1 MLANEDRKKDAGVR
15 IENGLYSKGASE
27 QQCRVRG
34 ATQLAAHNSDTAL
47 CLLKGCAE
55 VLLDIGS
62 EFFNTCA
69 CPCTQSVYQ
78 SNYLLA
84 DFRGLVHGWMDGWMD
99 G

>member
-1 MLANEDRKKDAGVR
+1 MLLIMLANEDRKKDAGVR

-62 EFFNTCA
+62 EFFNTEA
-69 CPCTQSVYQ
+69 H
-78 SNYLLA
+78 
-84 DFRGLVHGWMDGWMD
+84 RR
-99 G
+99 